1 MDVCHLIKIAVSLVN
16 LGLLSICSLRSFSFH
31 LRSVNEF
38 TGGLE
43 VLVVSIGVY
52 ALTRL
57 IGIILNS
64 FSLLNLPHRD

>member
-16 LGLLSICSLRSFSFH
+16 LSLLSICSLRSFSFH

-38 TGGLE
+38 AGGLE